1 MGATRLIQRLRDV
14 AGSRFFA
21 PAFAVVALGF
31 ALLFYDIESW
41 RGQVWAVVGPEL
53 LLAIAVALI
62 AVLFFAISDGR
73 AKLRRLNEQ
82 ASRLSE
88 MTERLA
94 STVASLNDMNAELRE
109 SEERYRGLAGELE
122 EAREKAEAANRAKS
136 SFLATMSHEIR
147 TPMNGVLGL
156 TGLLLDTRLTPEQR
170 SYAQAVRDSGEALLS
185 LINDILDYSKIE
197 AGKLDLSSAEF
208 EPRLLV
214 ERICELLAPRAGPKG
229 VEIAS
234 FVDPAIPPRLVGDAG
249 RLRQVLL
256 NLAGN
261 AVKFTEEGG
270 VAVEAERVGADRG
283 GALIR
288 FTVTDTG
295 IGIPEEARGAM
306 FREFSQVDSSTT
318 RRYGGTGLGLVISRR
333 IVEAMGGEIG
343 FRSAPGQGSAFWF
356 SVRLAAADGAA
367 AQSADLSGLKILA
380 AGDNA
385 IALRVLTRQLAS
397 AGAAAISAPAEGA
410 LELLVGAALAD
421 ASFDVALL
429 DSDGDVE
436 GVVQRIREDPALA
449 GLKLVV
455 TLSAEERSRI
465 ERYRQTGFDA
475 YLVKPVRQEA
485 LLRRIAVLVG
495 RLAASEEKAGG
506 PAEAAP
512 AAAGSA
518 RPFRVLLAED
528 NQINQMLALALLRR
542 AGFHAVA
549 APNGREA
556 LEAVAGGGYDAVLM
570 DVHMPEM
577 DGLEATRRIRALPGA
592 LGRIPIV
599 AMTASAMEDDRQRC
613 LEAGMNAYVAKPVD
627 EQELMRALAP
637 WRANSAA

>member
-1 MGATRLIQRLRDV
+1 LIQRLRDI

-21 PAFAVVALGF
+21 PVFAAAAIGF
-31 ALLFYDIESW
+31 ALLVYNLESW
-41 RGQVWAVVGPEL
+41 RGQVWAAIGPEL
-53 LLAIAVALI
+53 ILGVALALV
-62 AVLFFAISDGR
+62 AVLFLAASDGR

-82 ASRLSE
+82 TMRLSD

-94 STVASLNDMNAELRE
+94 GTVAALNDMNAELRE
-109 SEERYRGLAGELE
+109 SEERYRSLARELA
-122 EAREKAEAANRAKS
+122 EAREKAETANRAKS
-136 SFLATMSHEIR
+136 AFLATMSHEIR

-156 TGLLLDTRLTPEQR
+156 AGLLLDTRLTPEQR

-197 AGKLDLSSAEF
+197 AGKLDLAVSEF
-208 EPRLLV
+208 EPRTLV

-234 FVDPAIPPRLVGDAG
+234 FVDPAIPARLAGDAG

-261 AVKFTEEGG
+261 AVKFTETGG
-270 VAVEAERVGADRG
+270 VAIEAERIGGDGAR
-283 GALIR
+283 ARVR
-288 FTVTDTG
+288 FKIADTG
-295 IGIPEEARGAM
+295 IGIPEEAQGAL
-306 FREFSQVDSSTT
+306 FREFSQVDGSTT
-318 RRYGGTGLGLVISRR
+318 RRYGGTGLGLAISRR

-343 FRSAPGQGSAFWF
+343 FDSKPGQGSAFWF
-356 SVRLAAADGAA
+356 GVTLGVAEDDRGKTSPV
-367 AQSADLSGLKILA
+367 DLSGLRILA
-380 AGDNA
+380 TGGQAM
-385 IALRVLTRQLAS
+385 ALRALVRQLAS
-397 AGAAAISAPAEGA
+397 AGAEVVAEPAAGAIQALVAAAMGGAP
-410 LELLVGAALAD
+410 
-421 ASFDVALL
+421 FDVALF
-429 DSDGDVE
+429 DADGEVDAE
-436 GVVQRIREDPALA
+436 ARRLREDPALA
-449 GLKLVV
+449 GLKLAV
-455 TLSAEERSRI
+455 TLSAEERGRI
-465 ERYRQTGFDA
+465 ERLRQAGFDA

-495 RLAASEEKAGG
+495 RAAGARDGAPA
-506 PAEAAP
+506 PAEMEPP
-512 AAAGSA
+512 AAQAG

-542 AGFHAVA
+542 AGFEVEA

-556 LEAVAGGGYDAVLM
+556 LDAVARGGYDAVLM

-592 LGRIPIV
+592 LGRVPIV
-599 AMTASAMEDDRQRC
+599 AMTASAMEEDRQRC
-613 LEAGMNAYVAKPVD
+613 LDAGMNAYVAKPID

-637 WRANSAA
+637 WRASAAA